1 MVQRKIKIGIL
12 IAGLILLALSG
23 YFITR
28 KSERT
33 IIREGLGWIE
43 RDFGEIEVGQKGQ
56 NRRVQTREIVRP
68 SDSVFTSE
76 EAEAKLQL
84 HDGSELRLLE
94 NSQIL
99 IEESAGK
106 MLIVIKRGNI
116 RVDEIQT
123 RDQITISK
131 NGQRVLA
138 ESYETS
144 PVFSEPTLPDREQI
158 SAVGRLQRKPPS
170 EKEISDQFQKQ
181 KTALFKCYG
190 QLLQK
195 DPKAKGEI
203 SLSFVIQE
211 SGKTANLM
219 IQPAGEASS
228 LKDAAFEKCLGDVVS
243 RIQFEAFKGAPVA
256 AIYPLSFE

>member
-12 IAGLILLALSG
+12 ISGLILLALSG

-33 IIREGLGWIE
+33 VIREGLGWIE

-56 NRRVQTREIVRP
+56 SRRVQTREIARP
-68 SDSVFTSE
+68 GDSISTAE
-76 EAEAKLQL
+76 DAEAKLQL
-84 HDGSELRLLE
+84 HDGSELRILE

-99 IEESAGK
+99 MEESLGK

-123 RDQITISK
+123 RDQISISK

-144 PVFSEPTLPDREQI
+144 PVFSEPTLPDKEQI

-170 EKEISDQFQKQ
+170 EKEISEQFQKQ

-203 SLSFVIQE
+203 NLSFMIQE
-211 SGKTANLM
+211 TGKTSNLM
-219 IQPAGEASS
+219 VQPAGEAST
-228 LKDAAFEKCLGDVVS
+228 LKDSGFEKCLSDVVS
-243 RIQFEAFKGAPVA
+243 RIQFESFNGSPVS